1 MKNDNN
7 SDHNDNNDKWHLS
20 LRVYST
26 TGEKITRG
34 RRNGTYLRC
43 QYWQNSQYRTYNS
56 TLVLGEQDI
65 CKYAM

>member
-1 MKNDNN
+1 MT
-7 SDHNDNNDKWHLS
+7 SGIL
-20 LRVYST
+20 VYEYIALL
-26 TGEKITRG
+26 EKITRG

>member
-1 MKNDNN
+1 MITIVIITIIMT
-7 SDHNDNNDKWHLS
+7 SDIL
-20 LRVYST
+20 VYEYIALV
-26 TGEKITRG
+26 EKITRG

>member
-1 MKNDNN
+1 MITIVIITIIMT
-7 SDHNDNNDKWHLS
+7 SGIL
-20 LRVYST
+20 VYEYIALL
-26 TGEKITRG
+26 EKITRE

>member
-26 TGEKITRG
+26 TGKNYSWKKEWNVSK
-34 RRNGTYLRC
+34 C

>member
-1 MKNDNN
+1 MITIVIITIIMT
-7 SDHNDNNDKWHLS
+7 SGIL
-20 LRVYST
+20 VYEYIALL
-26 TGEKITRG
+26 EKITRG
-34 RRNGTYLRC
+34 RRNRTYLRC